1 VSACAWV
8 YGGKQS
14 ASSRVVVKGADGK
27 ETYSLEFTND
37 DKMNFF
43 VRDSNNKEPDDFKN
57 YAVHGRVWQDDWI
70 HLAGTYDGNSVK
82 CYVNGEFQEALDANF
97 VVTGAFTLSQDIN
110 DLAIG
115 NRSDDDNRA
124 FKGTIDEVRLYDYG
138 LSAAEVAWLA
148 TEGTGYIPLTLEM
161 NIYDKELPG
170 KQTINFKDFAMLLE
184 DWLKEGMWPPEE

>member
-1 VSACAWV
+1 MA
-8 YGGKQS
+8 
-14 ASSRVVVKGADGK
+14 
-27 ETYSLEFTND
+27 T
-37 DKMNFF
+37 
-43 VRDSNNKEPDDFKN
+43 
-57 YAVHGRVWQDDWI
+57 
-70 HLAGTYDGNSVK
+70 
-82 CYVNGEFQEALDANF
+82 
-97 VVTGAFTLSQDIN
+97 
-110 DLAIG
+110 IG